1 MAADEGN
8 DAVFEHLL
16 TVLEQ
21 TVELCGA
28 ADRDTRIAAIQA
40 RCATAARLAAE
51 LIPSG

>member
-1 MAADEGN
+1 MAAEQGN

-28 ADRDTRIAAIQA
+28 ADRDTHIAAIQA
-40 RCATAARLAAE
+40 RCAAAARLAAE